1 MHDELRWRYYEARL
15 GRERERP
22 PIVAAFSGVVG
33 ACAVDVDA
41 TSSRGIAGAK
51 IDDPRTMQNGR
62 IEGDVLRWHK
72 PRHVCRRGLAIRHMR
87 ILRSDSFLGLL
98 EGRLTALAL
107 AACQTQGSSAPQKPS
122 IQATVTRKGR
132 PRLPA
137 IKARPCPPSSS
148 PSLPPSV
155 ARASSLQA
163 LVVLQWVVPKC
174 HMKLREQAT
183 HITNVSKWR
192 DRVHTCRDAIWI
204 STQWSPTAGSGP
216 CVALRD

>member
-1 MHDELRWRYYEARL
+1 MQQTLYACRYCFR
-15 GRERERP
+15 
-22 PIVAAFSGVVG
+22 
-33 ACAVDVDA
+33 A
-41 TSSRGIAGAK
+41 TSRMKHTLLAESQPP
-51 IDDPRTMQNGR
+51 PRFFSSTGPTPQP
-62 IEGDVLRWHK
+62 
-72 PRHVCRRGLAIRHMR
+72 PRCARCRPDYKGTLTV
-87 ILRSDSFLGLL
+87 LRSDYFLGLL
-98 EGRLTALAL
+98 EGGLTALAL

-183 HITNVSKWR
+183 HITNVSK
-192 DRVHTCRDAIWI
+192 
-204 STQWSPTAGSGP
+204 
-216 CVALRD
+216 